1 MSAPGPSTRRLLA
14 LAVGALGALSA
25 LKPLRES
32 DLFWHLSLGRAV
44 LRAGG
49 RVVPE
54 PAAIPAL
61 GQTRAVPEWL
71 WDVVCYALWTRGGA
85 LALTL
90 CLAAFGAL
98 IASLGWRVL
107 RGHDASRPLAP
118 AALCLALALPSLLG
132 RVRERPEVV
141 ALALLLASL
150 LLLRRWAEA
159 PDHRART
166 GVALAAVG
174 VVWAQCHGTA
184 PLLAGVVFVAV
195 APSIVEGLRR
205 RALDRGGAA
214 LLVATSVAC
223 LTGAQ
228 GPGALLALRA
238 HSRGDAVAHLGDMHR
253 PTWES
258 LDPTAAVM
266 GPSFAALLLLGL
278 AGMIHA
284 GRCWPR
290 RLGWAALG
298 CAMAATAVRGFAP
311 GGLLLLPLAAA
322 GAASLWGAARG
333 RWGARAEW
341 GAAALALALVAR
353 GAVWFEARQGPMG
366 ELGVPP
372 LSQPMGAVAT
382 LRALPRGSA
391 VYASVDAAAAL
402 GFALDGHARTLADT
416 RIPMHFDDLQFAVSR
431 EVQRGA
437 GPAAALARY
446 DVRAAVVERE
456 SGACAWFAGDP
467 RWRAVQLAGAW
478 TVFVRSDVTAGGPA
492 VAGWSPCG
500 ARWALARGASPDDVV
515 EANALASRLPRDE
528 ALALGAEVDLASGAP
543 PRPGVAALLDG
554 TLPTGPTSGWTRSLR
569 ARVAVARGRLDEAL
583 ADALALCAE
592 GRLDALPAV
601 APALQRAGRTADLR
615 ALLEAAITALDDAA
629 PGDLRAD
636 LAGVLATLGDAE
648 GARFHATRAAALG
661 SARAAPVLRWVSR
674 RHPDARARA
683 DAAAWARALAGE
695 LGAPTDPSRT
705 R

>member
-1 MSAPGPSTRRLLA
+1 MTSAPALALTRRVTDARTRRLLT
-14 LAVGALGALSA
+14 LAVGAVGALSA

-54 PAAIPAL
+54 PTALAAL
-61 GQTRAVPEWL
+61 GSTRAVPEWL
-71 WDVVCYALWTRGGA
+71 WDVISYALWTRGGA
-85 LALTL
+85 VALTL
-90 CLAAFGAL
+90 LIAALGAL

-150 LLLRRWAEA
+150 LLLRRWASA
-159 PDHRART
+159 PDRRVVT
-166 GVALAAVG
+166 GAALTAVG

-184 PLLAGVVFVAV
+184 PLLAAMVFVAV
-195 APSIVEGLRR
+195 APSLVDALRR
-205 RALDRGGAA
+205 RSVDRASLA
-214 LLVATSVAC
+214 LLLAATVGC
-223 LTGAQ
+223 LSGAQ

-258 LDPTAAVM
+258 LDPTVAVM
-266 GPSFAALLLLGL
+266 GPAFVALLVVGLGGMLL
-278 AGMIHA
+278 A

-298 CAMAATAVRGFAP
+298 CAIAATAVRGFAP
-311 GGLLLLPLAAA
+311 GGLLLLPLASA
-322 GAASLWGAARG
+322 GASSLWDAARS
-333 RWGARAEW
+333 RWGGRAELVT
-341 GAAALALALVAR
+341 ALAVLAVLAR
-353 GAVWFEARQGPMG
+353 GAVWFEARQGPIG
-366 ELGVPP
+366 EIGVAP

-382 LRALPRGSA
+382 LRTLPRGSA

-416 RIPMHFDDLQFAVSR
+416 RIPMHFDDLEFAVSR
-431 EVQRGA
+431 DVQRGT
-437 GPAAALARY
+437 GPAAALVRY

-456 SGACAWFAGDP
+456 SGVCAWFAGDP

-478 TVFVRSDVTAGGPA
+478 TVFVRADVAEGG
-492 VAGWSPCG
+492 VRVVGWSPCG
-500 ARWALARGASPDDVV
+500 ARWALPRGCSPDDVV
-515 EANALASRLPRDE
+515 EANALMSRLPRDE
-528 ALALGAEVDLASGAP
+528 ALALGTEVDLACGGP
-543 PRPGVAALLDG
+543 VRPGAAEMLAG
-554 TLPTGPTSGWTRSLR
+554 ASPTGPTSGWTRTLR
-569 ARVAVARGRLDEAL
+569 ARLAVRQGRMDDAL
-583 ADALALCAE
+583 ADAMALCAE
-592 GRLDALPAV
+592 GRLDALSAV

-615 ALLEAAITALDDAA
+615 ALLEAAVAVMDDGA

-636 LAGVLATLGDAE
+636 LASVLATLGDAE

-661 SARAAPVLRWVSR
+661 SARAAPVLRWVAR

-683 DAAAWARALAGE
+683 DAAAWERALRAE
-695 LGAPTDPSRT
+695 
-705 R
+705 